1 MNRWAPLA
9 AAVLVLVGAA
19 ATGSAGRAATA
30 APEAGW
36 WSRTNLGLPSDPGA
50 PPDVGRT
57 DLYVAGG
64 GASGTSVSQA
74 VAAVRAALPPEAR
87 VRTLRLAIKGTPPG
101 SVTVRACAATS
112 NWKPAQGGNFAD
124 APTSDCTKSAAGT
137 VVGTDLVFDHVG
149 DLVAPGAA
157 SISVVLL
164 PGTADRIVLV
174 KPTATAFDIAP
185 VSPVPEAVPPPSGPG
200 PEESSSPVPDAS
212 APAVAE
218 SPTGPSLAAP
228 SPADGATTPDVGSPV
243 ARPPAD
249 GLAAPPGGAA
259 RPSGRQSAPPHPTDD
274 RVRAAAALVVICL
287 LAGYTAVDRHRPKR
301 GPRAI
306 GPFARGATPALS
318 AVAAERGIGRFRQ
331 ARQGR
336 PARL

>member
-1 MNRWAPLA
+1 MKRRAPLA
-9 AAVLVLVGAA
+9 AAVLVLVGAV
-19 ATGSAGRAATA
+19 ATAPAGRAATA

-36 WSRTNLGLPSDPGA
+36 WSRTNVGLPTDPGA
-50 PPDVGRT
+50 PPDVGPT

-74 VAAVRAALPPEAR
+74 VAALRTTLPPGAG

-164 PGTADRIVLV
+164 PGTADRIVLA
-174 KPTATAFDIAP
+174 KPNATAFDVAP
-185 VSPVPEAVPPPSGPG
+185 VSPVPDAVAPQSGSVP
-200 PEESSSPVPDAS
+200 ESSSPVPDAS
-212 APAVAE
+212 APSEAA
-218 SPTGPSLAAP
+218 SPAGPSLAAP
-228 SPADGATTPDVGSPV
+228 SPADGAPTPDVGAPV
-243 ARPPAD
+243 ARPSAEVVAP
-249 GLAAPPGGAA
+249 PPGGAVGRSSR
-259 RPSGRQSAPPHPTDD
+259 RPGPVHPSDD
-274 RVRAAAALVVICL
+274 RVRSAAALVVVCL

-301 GPRAI
+301 GPRPI
-306 GPFARGATPALS
+306 GPFARGAAPTLPT
-318 AVAAERGIGRFRQ
+318 VGAERGIGRFRQ

>member
-1 MNRWAPLA
+1 MNRRATLA
-9 AAVLVLVGAA
+9 AVVLVLAGAG
-19 ATGSAGRAATA
+19 ATASAGRAATA

-36 WSRTNLGLPSDPGA
+36 WSRTNVGLPTDPGA
-50 PPDVGRT
+50 PPDVGPT

-74 VAAVRAALPPEAR
+74 VAALRTALPSGAG

-112 NWKPAQGGNFAD
+112 NWKPAQGGKFAD
-124 APTSDCTKSAAGT
+124 APTSDCTKSAAGA

-164 PGTADRIVLV
+164 PGTADRIVLA
-174 KPTATAFDIAP
+174 KPGATAFDIAP
-185 VSPVPEAVPPPSGPG
+185 VSPVPEAVPPPPDSV
-200 PEESSSPVPDAS
+200 PEASSAPVPDAA
-212 APAVAE
+212 APSVAA
-218 SPTGPSLAAP
+218 SPEGPSLAAP
-228 SPADGATTPDVGSPV
+228 SPTDGASTPDVGAAV
-243 ARPPAD
+243 ARPSAAGP
-249 GLAAPPGGAA
+249 AAPPGGAV
-259 RPSGRQSAPPHPTDD
+259 RRSSRQPVPAHPTDD
-274 RVRAAAALVVICL
+274 RVRSAAALVVICL

-301 GPRAI
+301 GPRPI
-306 GPFARGATPALS
+306 GPFARGATPTLPT
-318 AVAAERGIGRFRQ
+318 VGAERGIGRFRQ

>member
-1 MNRWAPLA
+1 MNRRATLV
-9 AAVLVLVGAA
+9 AAVLVLVGAV
-19 ATGSAGRAATA
+19 ATAPAGRAATA

-36 WSRTNLGLPSDPGA
+36 WSRTNVGLPTDPGA
-50 PPDVGRT
+50 PPDVGPT

-74 VAAVRAALPPEAR
+74 VAALRTALPPGAG

-101 SVTVRACAATS
+101 AVSVRACAATS

-164 PGTADRIVLV
+164 PGTADRIVLA
-174 KPTATAFDIAP
+174 KPDATTFDIAP
-185 VSPVPEAVPPPSGPG
+185 VSPVPDGVPPSSGAG
-200 PEESSSPVPDAS
+200 PEPSSSPAPDAS
-212 APAVAE
+212 APSGAA
-218 SPTGPSLAAP
+218 SPAGPSLAAP
-228 SPADGATTPDVGSPV
+228 TPADGASPPDVGAPA
-243 ARPPAD
+243 ARPPAE
-249 GLAAPPGGAA
+249 GLVAPTGGAVQPSSRQPAPA
-259 RPSGRQSAPPHPTDD
+259 RPTDD
-274 RVRAAAALVVICL
+274 RVRSAAALVVICL

-306 GPFARGATPALS
+306 GPFARGATPTLS
-318 AVAAERGIGRFRQ
+318 TVAAERGIGRFRQ
-331 ARQGR
+331 TREGR